1 MKIAAFEQIKKSLQ
15 RAKGYTA
22 NKMSEIADATVAAIE
37 EIENKKADT
46 EHKHSAGDVTSGT
59 LPIARGGTGNTT
71 RKR

>member
-37 EIENKKADT
+37 EIENKKADY
-46 EHKHSAGDVTSGT
+46 
-59 LPIARGGTGNTT
+59 
-71 RKR
+71 